1 MHMQNYIKR
10 KRKVDYFTCI
20 ASSILSSSKSCC
32 TSGAQPSCE
41 EVDGLEISTKES
53 RCLCLR
59 GTKST
64 PGGTSTVSTSRYSGT
79 ARQQCS
85 HFSRSH
91 TSYSRRLQVGMRRML
106 WQQSVLFEKLSGR
119 RRVESDSREQQLF
132 FCIILKMLL
141 ST

>member
-10 KRKVDYFTCI
+10 KRKVDYFTCV

-53 RCLCLR
+53 RCLCLC

-64 PGGTSTVSTSRYSGT
+64 PGGTSTVSTSRYLGT
-79 ARQQCS
+79 AHQQCS
-85 HFSRSH
+85 HLPHLLLQAPASR
-91 TSYSRRLQVGMRRML
+91 YEAYAVAAEGVVREVERQEESRKRYQRAAAA
-106 WQQSVLFEKLSGR
+106 LFLHNPKN
-119 RRVESDSREQQLF
+119 F
-132 FCIILKMLL
+132 
-141 ST
+141 T